1 MIFETFKKLDKFF
14 LLKGFPSML
23 KRGASVKFFRLE
35 ERFEKLS
42 FLWRIISVGKPN
54 LAGEIKLSFQ
64 ILDGILACK
73 QALRMG
79 YSEICFRI
87 ARGRARESPPPP

>member
-42 FLWRIISVGKPN
+42 FL
-54 LAGEIKLSFQ
+54 
-64 ILDGILACK
+64 
-73 QALRMG
+73 
-79 YSEICFRI
+79 
-87 ARGRARESPPPP
+87 